1 MAAIIYRS
9 HAFMSV
15 LREKMKTDLFIQKY
29 IYIFIHTN
37 MTYPVYTTCFPHLSA
52 IAVHGP
58 GVFGSATYLI
68 PINIDLQSMYNNK
81 STITRLLWHTGRL
94 SQALINGKPFMALH
108 VCWVMSLHLFVQVLY
123 AQNYR
128 L

>member
-1 MAAIIYRS
+1 
-9 HAFMSV
+9 
-15 LREKMKTDLFIQKY
+15 
-29 IYIFIHTN
+29 

-108 VCWVMSLHLFVQVLY
+108 VCWVMSLHLFVPVLY